1 MALRAV
7 FEDAVGLAWTLR
19 RKPLESFMLPAAAL
33 GRDVLLCRDGSLVS
47 LCRIDGART
56 IMGAGQLD
64 RFVELA
70 AYRLNNGFSEPGHAL
85 HVVLE
90 RAPDEA
96 DLLVESVNDRQR
108 LQGERLGLEL
118 EDLLA
123 ERSRHLAGLLAA
135 ETLIAAAWT
144 RPSALTAQ
152 QERRDRRRLRARLA
166 GWPADIR
173 DSQCPLAVHDALVP
187 RHEAF
192 LAVIDGVL
200 TESGLVAARL
210 DAGSALGHMRRLVNG
225 PRSTAPDWRPATAAD
240 DTPARIT
247 DPPEDGACPPPLAP
261 QILAV
266 DPARQPGGL
275 AIGER
280 RYGALDM
287 TLGPRRARPFAEL
300 MERLGAAGLPF
311 RFSMLVEGG
320 ALSGLDAQL
329 SRIAASFLAFSSDD
343 SRLVRN
349 AMRDLEE
356 FRADARAVVRLRVGL
371 LTWTAS
377 DAGER
382 ALAERLSRLQQLAEG
397 WGETVFSALVGD
409 PLEAFAASVPGFCCG
424 GTAQAAAVPLAEALR
439 LMPVDRPAPLTSARA
454 NHLFRSRDGRMLPFS
469 FEEDDDFG
477 FELIYGVPGRGKS
490 VLLNSLGLAFSLQG
504 SRPQLPFNAVIDI
517 GPSSAGLVS
526 LVREALPPARRA
538 EAGWFRLRM
547 TRDCAINPC
556 DTQLGCREPL
566 STERAFLE
574 NLLGL
579 MLTPA
584 GADGVP
590 DGMRELIGPTV
601 ARAYEMRSDAVADG
615 EPRVHS
621 PGIDA
626 AVDRAL
632 AESGAYLPADA
643 LWWEVVDIL
652 FAAGL
657 PDAAARA
664 QRHAVP
670 LLGDLVAAVR
680 EPRIQALVG
689 DVRLGAGSETV
700 TQAFTRILSS
710 LAASWPVMFAPTAF
724 DIGSVR
730 MVAIDLGDVAPRGSA
745 EADRQTAAFYML
757 ARHALTRHWWIGEE
771 MLPEIPERY
780 RGWHEARLRIIRETP
795 KRLCFDEFHRTGGAP
810 AVRAQV
816 ERDVREARK
825 LRVQLALSSQRLE
838 DFGPSLVEL
847 ANRYWLLGAGGKVR
861 EIETLSE
868 VFALS
873 DVLADAISYELT
885 GPGPGGAPALL
896 IASRRGGR
904 FEQLVYNVPGPVELW
919 ALTTSPRDVAL
930 RDRLYGRL
938 PPAAARAVL
947 ARHFPSGTAGERID
961 AELRRHELRGGRNA
975 ASESDVLDLLAEN
988 LAAATF
994 AA

>member
-7 FEDAVGLAWTLR
+7 FEDAAGLAWTLR
-19 RKPLESFMLPAAAL
+19 RKPLESFMLPAATL
-33 GRDVLLCRDGSLVS
+33 GRHILLCRDGSLVS
-47 LCRIDGART
+47 LCRIDGARSM
-56 IMGAGQLD
+56 IGAGELD

-70 AYRLNNGFSEPGHAL
+70 ARRLNGSFSEPGHAL

-90 RAPDEA
+90 RAPDDA
-96 DLLVESVNDRQR
+96 DLLVEAVNGRQR
-108 LQGERLGLEL
+108 LQAGRLGLDL
-118 EDLLA
+118 DDLLA
-123 ERSRHLAGLLAA
+123 ERGRHLAGLLAA
-135 ETLIAAAWT
+135 ETLVAAAWT
-144 RPSALTAQ
+144 RPPALAPQ

-166 GWPADIR
+166 RWPADIR

-187 RHEAF
+187 RHDAF
-192 LAVIDGVL
+192 LAAVHGL
-200 TESGLVAARL
+200 FAEAGLVAAAL
-210 DAGSALGHMRRLVNG
+210 DAGPALGVMRRFLNG
-225 PRSTAPDWRPATAAD
+225 PRSTAPDWRPVTATD

-247 DPPEDGACPPPLAP
+247 DPPEAGACPPPLAP
-261 QILAV
+261 QILV
-266 DPARQPGGL
+266 RDPARRAGGL
-275 AIGER
+275 EIGER

-300 MERLGAAGLPF
+300 MARLADAGLPF

-320 ALSGLDAQL
+320 ALSGLGAQL
-329 SRIAASFLAFSSDD
+329 ARVSASFLAFSSDD

-349 AMRDLEE
+349 AMRGLEE
-356 FRADARAVVRLRVGL
+356 LRADARAVVRLRAGL
-371 LTWTAS
+371 LTWTAG

-397 WGETVFSALVGD
+397 WGESVFSPLVGD

-424 GTAQAAAVPLAEALR
+424 GIAEAAAAPLAEALR

-454 NHLFRSRDGRMLPFS
+454 NHLFRSRDGRVLPFS
-469 FEEDDDFG
+469 FEEDDGFG

-504 SRPQLPFNAVIDI
+504 GRAELPFNAVIDV
-517 GPSSAGLVS
+517 GPSSAGLIS
-526 LVREALPPARRA
+526 LIREALPPGRRG

-547 TRDCAINPC
+547 AKDCAINPC

-584 GADGVP
+584 GGDGVP
-590 DGMRELIGPTV
+590 DGMRELV
-601 ARAYEMRSDAVADG
+601 APAVACAYELRSDAAAG
-615 EPRVHS
+615 AEPRAYS
-621 PGIDA
+621 PGADA

-632 AESGAYLPADA
+632 AESGAHLPGDA

-657 PDAAARA
+657 HDAAVRA

-670 LLGDLVAAVR
+670 VLGDLVAAAR
-680 EPRIQALVG
+680 DPRIQALVG
-689 DVRLGAGSETV
+689 DVRHGAGGETV
-700 TQAFTRILSS
+700 TQAFARILSS
-710 LAASWPVMFAPTAF
+710 LAASWPAMFAPTAF
-724 DIGSVR
+724 DIGGVR
-730 MVAIDLGDVAPRGSA
+730 TAAIDLGDVAPRGSA
-745 EADRQTAAFYML
+745 EADRQTAAFYLL

-780 RGWHEARLRIIRETP
+780 RGWHEARLRGIRETP
-795 KRLCFDEFHRTGGAP
+795 KRLCFDEFHRTGGTP

-825 LRVQLALSSQRLE
+825 LRVQLALASQRLE

-847 ANRYWLLGAGGKVR
+847 ANRYWILGAGGKAR

-868 VFALS
+868 VFALG
-873 DVLADAISYELT
+873 DVLADAIRHELS
-885 GPGPGGAPALL
+885 GPGAGGAPALL
-896 IASRRGGR
+896 IASRGGGR
-904 FEQLVYNVPGPVELW
+904 FEQLVCNVPGPVELW

-938 PPAAARAVL
+938 PPATARAVL
-947 ARHFPSGTAGERID
+947 ARHFPSGTAGGRID
-961 AELRRHELRGGRNA
+961 AELRQHELRGSRGA
-975 ASESDVLDLLAEN
+975 VSESDVLDRLAGE
-988 LAAATF
+988 LAAA
-994 AA
+994 AAP